1 MNLIDFTINNPQKQ
15 GLNDIMGY
23 NESDLFFVQ
32 FASELP
38 PNVVADCKN
47 NYYVDIASGEDLS
60 NNVTIN
66 CNNDPTLDYTYI
78 DDNTNPSLSG
88 NNFCQKRELCK
99 NVLNYKNYTKNT
111 GKLPGGQG
119 GYSGNDTNFADHSQL
134 YNFTILTTTNLSLG
148 ILLLGAAIY
157 SYMY

>member
-32 FASELP
+32 FYSDLP
-38 PNVVADCKN
+38 TNVVADCSN
-47 NYYVDIASGEDLS
+47 NYYVDISSGSDLS
-60 NNVTIN
+60 FNVTID
-66 CNNDPTLDYTYI
+66 CSNNPTLDYTFVEGKTI
-78 DDNTNPSLSG
+78 PPVG
-88 NNFCQKRELCK
+88 NSNFCQKRELCK
-99 NVLNYKNYTKNT
+99 NVLNYKHYTKNT

-119 GYSGNDTNFADHSQL
+119 GYNGNDTNFVDHSQL

-157 SYMY
+157 SYM